1 MDQYIGKLLD
11 NRYEIMEQ
19 IGMGGMARV
28 FRALDHRL
36 NRQVAVKILREDL
49 AEDAELRRR
58 FHEES
63 QAVAMLSHP
72 NIVAVYDVSRSSDL
86 EYIVMELIDGITLK
100 QYMQKKGNKLNW
112 REALHFI
119 TQIVKALGHA
129 HSRGII
135 HRDIKPHNIMVLRDG
150 SVKVADFGIARV
162 ASGGHSTL
170 TQEALGSVHYIS
182 PEQARG
188 SHIDARS
195 DLYSAGVV
203 LYEMITGRLPFE
215 GDTPVSVAIQ
225 HINSIPLSPRE
236 IDPSIPEA
244 LEAITMKAMA
254 PDPDNRYASAD
265 EMLSDLEEFR
275 KNPNVNFDYNIS
287 GFQDEEEDVDKTQ
300 VLPSAA
306 AISSLSRTGGSRRE
320 GERAP
325 DRSRSAQPK
334 RRREEYEDEEEPRRP
349 NWPIIG
355 AVAAILVFVA
365 ALLFIMFSTAFRDTL
380 TPHGSGGETIMVP
393 SVTGYLLTDAQAKAE
408 LLNGF
413 TLVQGEQVE
422 SEEPAGTILR
432 QEPDANSFVSGD
444 KMTITVTV
452 SSGEGEEIFMPNLVN
467 QPRNLAISQ
476 LNNLGLNLKLDY
488 TSSQSYHDTIPKDYV
503 ISTSPAAKEPLT
515 EGQQVILEISLGK
528 EANAIMPFV
537 VGMTQEEAVKA
548 ITDAGLSVGEIK
560 QSASDEQPAGKV
572 WYQSITAYDE
582 VEPGTKVDIFV
593 STGSGGGAGSGGAA
607 SKTFTV
613 NLPTTLGDAL
623 HVEVVDSQEQTV
635 FEGDYDLNLDTAVD
649 VPVTGTG
656 QQTYTVYINGHYYTQ
671 ETVDFG
677 A

>member
-72 NIVAVYDVSRSSDL
+72 NIVAAYDVSRSSDV

-236 IDPSIPEA
+236 IDPAIPEA

-254 PDPDNRYASAD
+254 PDPDNRYLSAD
-265 EMLSDLEEFR
+265 DMLADLEEFR
-275 KNPNVNFDYNIS
+275 KNPNINFDYNVS
-287 GFQDEEEDVDKTQ
+287 GFQDDVDDVDKTQ
-300 VLPSAA
+300 VLPTAA
-306 AISSLSRTGGSRRE
+306 SISRVGSRVRE
-320 GERAP
+320 PERVQN
-325 DRSRSAQPK
+325 RSRSNPPP
-334 RRREEYEDEEEPRRP
+334 RHREREEDEEEYDDGPRRP

-355 AVAAILVFVA
+355 AVAAILVFVV
-365 ALLFIMFSTAFRDTL
+365 ALLYIMFSTAFS
-380 TPHGSGGETIMVP
+380 GSLGAQTQNIRVP
-393 SVTGYLLTDAQAKAE
+393 SVTGQLFSEAQANTE

-413 TLVQGEQVE
+413 TLVQGETVE
-422 SEEPAGTILR
+422 SDQPAGTILH
-432 QEPDANSFVSGD
+432 QSPDANSFVSGD
-444 KMTITVTV
+444 DMTITVTV
-452 SSGEGEEIFMPNLVN
+452 SSGEAEEVTMPPLEGKT
-467 QPRNLAISQ
+467 LAQALSALQ
-476 LNNLGLNLKLDY
+476 VDLDLGLRVDY
-488 TSSQSYHDTIPKDYV
+488 DSRSEYHDTIPEGCV
-503 ISTSPAAKEPLT
+503 ISTIPEEGTVLS
-515 EGQQVILEISLGK
+515 EGQQVILVMSLGK
-528 EANAIMPFV
+528 EETPMVMPNLIGMDEETAKKTITDMGLV
-537 VGMTQEEAVKA
+537 VGQVQP
-548 ITDAGLSVGEIK
+548 SP
-560 QSASDEQPAGKV
+560 SDEQEAGKV
-572 WYQSITAYDE
+572 WYQSVAVNASVTE
-582 VEPGTKVDIFV
+582 GTTVDIFV
-593 STGSGGGAGSGGAA
+593 STGPSGGSGSGDTVT
-607 SKTFTV
+607 KTFTLT
-613 NLPTTLGDAL
+613 LPTNLGEDL

-635 FEGDYDLNLDTAVD
+635 FSGDYNINLDTAAEI
-649 VPVTGTG
+649 PVSGSG
-656 QQTYTVYINGHYYTQ
+656 VQTYTIYINGHSYTQ
-671 ETVDFG
+671 QTVDFG

>member
-72 NIVAVYDVSRSSDL
+72 NIVAVYDVSRSSDV

-236 IDPSIPEA
+236 IDPAIPEA

-254 PDPDNRYASAD
+254 PDPDNRYLSAD
-265 EMLSDLEEFR
+265 DMLADLEEFR
-275 KNPNVNFDYNIS
+275 KNPNINFDYNVS
-287 GFQDEEEDVDKTQ
+287 GFQDDEDDVDKTQ
-300 VLPSAA
+300 VLPTAA
-306 AISSLSRTGGSRRE
+306 SISRVGSRVRE
-320 GERAP
+320 PERVQN
-325 DRSRSAQPK
+325 RSRSNPPP
-334 RRREEYEDEEEPRRP
+334 RHREREEDEEEYDDGPRRP

-355 AVAAILVFVA
+355 AVAAILVFVV
-365 ALLFIMFSTAFRDTL
+365 ALLYIMFSTAFS
-380 TPHGSGGETIMVP
+380 GSLGAQTH
-393 SVTGYLLTDAQAKAE
+393 TGQLFSEAQANTE

-413 TLVQGEQVE
+413 TLVQGETVE
-422 SEEPAGTILR
+422 SDQPAGTIL
-432 QEPDANSFVSGD
+432 QQSPNANDFVSGD
-444 KMTITVTV
+444 NMTITVTV
-452 SSGEGEEIFMPNLVN
+452 SSGQAEEIKMPNLEG
-467 QPRNLAISQ
+467 QTLSQ
-476 LNNLGLNLKLDY
+476 ALGTLDDLNLGLEYDY
-488 TSSQSYHDTIPKDYV
+488 NSRTSYHDTIPKDSV
-503 ISTSPAAKEPLT
+503 ISTYPTEGTVLH
-515 EGQQVILEISLGK
+515 EGQQIILEMSLGPAEK
-528 EANAIMPFV
+528 TSIVPSLI
-537 VGMTQEEAVKA
+537 GRTLEEATADLDAVGLTLNQVQESN
-548 ITDAGLSVGEIK
+548 TD
-560 QSASDEQPAGKV
+560 QQPAGKV
-572 WYQSITAYDE
+572 FYQSITAGTE
-582 VEPGTKVDIFV
+582 VAQGTAIDIFI
-593 STGSGGGAGSGGAA
+593 SLGPSGSGSGSGDAVT
-607 SKTFTV
+607 KTLT
-613 NLPTTLGDAL
+613 LPTNLGEDL

-635 FEGDYDLNLDTAVD
+635 FSGDYNINLDTAAEI
-649 VPVTGTG
+649 PVSGSG
-656 QQTYTVYINGHYYTQ
+656 VQTYTIYINGHSYTQ
-671 ETVDFG
+671 QTVDFG